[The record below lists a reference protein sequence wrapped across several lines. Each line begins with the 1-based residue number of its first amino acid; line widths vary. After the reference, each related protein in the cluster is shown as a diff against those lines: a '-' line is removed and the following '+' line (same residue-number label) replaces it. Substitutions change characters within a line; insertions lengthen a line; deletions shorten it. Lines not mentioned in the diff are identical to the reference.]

1 MNCFKRIG
9 VCALL
14 IGIAG
19 CVNQP
24 PAPGTRVPAP
34 PTNIPPPVAQ
44 PPAGVPPKS
53 EEARPLSPL
62 AAPTSG
68 GITYYQTRQEQQLHE
83 RLDGTGIHIARVGD
97 TIRLVLPGNTAFAL
111 NGDQLQPRYTEWLAT
126 VAMVLREYSKTA
138 VEVKGYTDS
147 TGSFEHNQDLSARR
161 AQAVG
166 SFLIGKQIAAARV
179 RTVGYG
185 PRYPVADNK
194 NDAGR
199 AQNRRVEIELVP
211 LP

>member
-1 MNCFKRIG
+1 MNFFKRVG

-14 IGIAG
+14 VGVAG
-19 CVNQP
+19 CVNEP
-24 PAPGTRVPAP
+24 PATGTRGPVQ
-34 PTNIPPPVAQ
+34 PTNVPPPIIAPPPVT
-44 PPAGVPPKS
+44 PPKS
-53 EEARPLSPL
+53 EEVRPLSPL

-68 GITYYQTRQEQQLHE
+68 GIAYYQTRQEQQLHE
-83 RLDGTGIHIARVGD
+83 RLDGTGVRIARAGD
-97 TIRLVLPGNTAFAL
+97 SIRLVLPGNTAFAL
-111 NGDQLQPRYTEWLAT
+111 NGDQLQPRYVEWLTT

-138 VEVKGYTDS
+138 IEVKGYTDS

-166 SFLIGKQIAAARV
+166 ALLINKQVTATRI
-179 RTVGYG
+179 RTAGFG
-185 PRYPVADNK
+185 PRNPVADNK
-194 NDAGR
+194 SDAGR

>member
-9 VCALL
+9 ICALFVV
-14 IGIAG
+14 ATG
-19 CVNQP
+19 CVNE
-24 PAPGTRVPAP
+24 
-34 PTNIPPPVAQ
+34 
-44 PPAGVPPKS
+44 PPAGGTRASVPPPHVPQPSSPPAVATPPKND
-53 EEARPLSPL
+53 EARPLSPL

-68 GITYYQTRQEQQLHE
+68 GVAYYQNRQEQQLHE
-83 RLDGTGIHIARVGD
+83 RLDGTGIRIARAGD
-97 TIRLVLPGNTAFAL
+97 SIRLVLPGNAAFAL
-111 NGDQLQPRYTEWLAT
+111 NGDQLQPRYVEWLTT

-138 VEVKGYTDS
+138 IEIKGYTDS

-166 SFLIGKQIAAARV
+166 GFLIGKQVAAARV
-179 RTVGYG
+179 RTAGYG

-194 NDAGR
+194 SDAGR
-199 AQNRRVEIELVP
+199 AQNRRVEIELAP